1 MRNQTKRVFTHKSK
15 VFLTILCMLGL
26 VFSWS
31 CSCKN
36 RVSNPDDTPTTPPP
50 PPGTFSISEATDNV
64 KASIVKSSTTS
75 ISDIKIGF
83 VSANNY
89 AYSLTYTVEDS
100 ETVEAN
106 KITAD
111 DFQVANNV
119 LTAKDSVA
127 TKMKQVDSST
137 APAEKTITIN
147 FTFKA
152 NDSNLNNNTQTLS
165 VEVKLTHAQT
175 LNTTEAKKS
184 KVEEI
189 FKLIKLFPGNNNA
202 YQFDFSAAT
211 FTATDNNTKIEV
223 KNSHAKANDNAT
235 ITIEDFKTELI
246 EGGKYGLYEQV
257 VQNLGYL
264 SSVKFDETKEQGKIS
279 GTVATFYVI
288 LTFNPQYETEDIIV
302 QIDADAKNEGKGGK
316 WADTTQTL

>member
-36 RVSNPDDTPTTPPP
+36 RVSNPDDTPTDGGTNFI

-100 ETVEAN
+100 ETDETK

-137 APAEKTITIN
+137 APGEKTITIN
-147 FTFKA
+147 FTFTADDKT
-152 NDSNLNNNTQTLS
+152 LNNYTQTLS
-165 VEVKLTHAQT
+165 VNVTLTHAQEIIAGDT
-175 LNTTEAKKS
+175 EIQFVVDALKAAQIVLNDENSDNDVLFQYASYDSTGKYYIYKNTASDSVFSYDMSKKVNTFITRLKRS
-184 KVEEI
+184 DAFVK
-189 FKLIKLFPGNNNA
+189 
-202 YQFDFSAAT
+202 YMTDAT
-211 FTATDNNTKIEV
+211 FNNDIASVDGDDK
-223 KNSHAKANDNAT
+223 S
-235 ITIEDFKTELI
+235 ITF
-246 EGGKYGLYEQV
+246 
-257 VQNLGYL
+257 
-264 SSVKFDETKEQGKIS
+264 S
-279 GTVATFYVI
+279 
-288 LTFNPQYETEDIIV
+288 LTFVMKDAYEL
-302 QIDADAKNEGKGGK
+302 ADNKINIKVTSVLDGTK
-316 WADTTQTL
+316 WVIPSNNKD

>member
-89 AYSLTYTVEDS
+89 AYSLTYTVDDAN

-165 VEVKLTHAQT
+165 VEVKLTHAQSLDGDT
-175 LNTTEAKKS
+175 GATAIETILKKGVSLEDNDNEPGGNKYEFSYSTGTFDKNDNTFTITHRDSDKWLDGITYSRIYQYTDYNFEEGHGFEGLTGTRVGAGELSADKKS
-184 KVEEI
+184 FTLTYNVTFSDI
-189 FKLIKLFPGNNNA
+189 YDTTITQIKIAIKIADSNNNIS
-202 YQFDFSAAT
+202 FKDDT
-211 FTATDNNTKIEV
+211 TAEV
-223 KNSHAKANDNAT
+223 KEK
-235 ITIEDFKTELI
+235 L
-246 EGGKYGLYEQV
+246 
-257 VQNLGYL
+257 
-264 SSVKFDETKEQGKIS
+264 
-279 GTVATFYVI
+279 
-288 LTFNPQYETEDIIV
+288 
-302 QIDADAKNEGKGGK
+302 
-316 WADTTQTL
+316 

>member
-1 MRNQTKRVFTHKSK
+1 MRNQTTKSHNAKSK
-15 VFLTILCMLGL
+15 ILLITLCIFGL
-26 VFSWS
+26 LFSYS

-36 RVSNPDDTPTTPPP
+36 RVSNPDDTPTDGGTNFI

-100 ETVEAN
+100 ETDETK

-111 DFQVANNV
+111 DFQVADNV

-137 APAEKTITIN
+137 KPAVKTITIN

-165 VEVKLTHAQT
+165 VNVTLTKEQT
-175 LNTTEAKKS
+175 FSDASFSTDISKIQYVAYFEDINSEDSASFAFTKCENNIISVEQTSGSSMFQNIPKETIKDRVISRLNHST
-184 KVEEI
+184 
-189 FKLIKLFPGNNNA
+189 
-202 YQFDFSAAT
+202 
-211 FTATDNNTKIEV
+211 
-223 KNSHAKANDNAT
+223 AKAIGIASAT
-235 ITIEDFKTELI
+235 EVVGSFKTEDNKL
-246 EGGKYGLYEQV
+246 
-257 VQNLGYL
+257 
-264 SSVKFDETKEQGKIS
+264 KFEVT
-279 GTVATFYVI
+279 
-288 LTFNPQYETEDIIV
+288 LTFDDTHETPANNTFSVEVSILS
-302 QIDADAKNEGKGGK
+302 GSS
-316 WADTTQTL
+316 WAN

>member
-100 ETVEAN
+100 ETDETK

-165 VEVKLTHAQT
+165 VEVKLTHAQEIT
-175 LNTTEAKKS
+175 AGDTGITFVIDSINLTVSLSDGTGTDDTTFLYKEYDNTDKCY
-184 KVEEI
+184 I
-189 FKLIKLFPGNNNA
+189 FKNESRDSASFSYDSNDLI
-202 YQFDFSAAT
+202 
-211 FTATDNNTKIEV
+211 TKMVNKI
-223 KNSHAKANDNAT
+223 KRSSG
-235 ITIEDFKTELI
+235 F
-246 EGGKYGLYEQV
+246 GKYFTDV
-257 VQNLGYL
+257 
-264 SSVKFDETKEQGKIS
+264 
-279 GTVATFYVI
+279 
-288 LTFNPQYETEDIIV
+288 TFNNDAALVSEDNKSITFSLTYVMTDAYEL
-302 QIDADAKNEGKGGK
+302 ADNKINIKVTSVLDG
-316 WADTTQTL
+316 TQWVIPSN

>member
-1 MRNQTKRVFTHKSK
+1 MRNQTTKSRNAKSK
-15 VFLTILCMLGL
+15 IFLTLLCIFGL
-26 VFSWS
+26 LFSYS

-36 RVSNPDDTPTTPPP
+36 RVSNPDDTPTDGGTPPP

-100 ETVEAN
+100 ETDETK

-127 TKMKQVDSST
+127 TKMKNLDSST
-137 APAEKTITIN
+137 KPVVKTITIN

-165 VEVKLTHAQT
+165 VEVKLTHAQ
-175 LNTTEAKKS
+175 
-184 KVEEI
+184 
-189 FKLIKLFPGNNNA
+189 KLDDSTSDVIQSILRNGIA
-202 YQFDFSAAT
+202 
-211 FTATDNNTKIEV
+211 
-223 KNSHAKANDNAT
+223 
-235 ITIEDFKTELI
+235 
-246 EGGKYGLYEQV
+246 
-257 VQNLGYL
+257 
-264 SSVKFDETKEQGKIS
+264 IS
-279 GTVATFYVI
+279 GS
-288 LTFNPQYETEDIIV
+288 TEDIPAKKYSFPFTSGIYNATDKTFTIENATSDDLDISKTRV
-302 QIDADAKNEGKGGK
+302 KRVVDYNFTTAFKPYGLTGVRVEGEEVGGGASDTYYTLTYNVTFSEDFETEITQIKLKLDNKSTSIKFTD
-316 WADTTQTL
+316 

>member
-1 MRNQTKRVFTHKSK
+1 MRNQTNKTIFKQKSK

-36 RVSNPDDTPTTPPP
+36 RVSNPDDTPTDGGTPPP

-64 KASIVKSSTTS
+64 KASIVKTS
-75 ISDIKIGF
+75 ETIGTIKIGF
-83 VSANNY
+83 VSANDY

-100 ETVEAN
+100 ETDETK

-111 DFQVANNV
+111 DFQVADNV

-137 APAEKTITIN
+137 KPAVKTITIN

-165 VEVKLTHAQT
+165 VNVTLTKEQT
-175 LNTTEAKKS
+175 FSDASFSTDISKIQYVAYFEDINSEDSASFAFTKCENNIISVEQTSGSSMFQNIPKETIKDRVISRLNHST
-184 KVEEI
+184 
-189 FKLIKLFPGNNNA
+189 
-202 YQFDFSAAT
+202 
-211 FTATDNNTKIEV
+211 
-223 KNSHAKANDNAT
+223 AKAIGIASAT
-235 ITIEDFKTELI
+235 EVVGSFKTEDNKL
-246 EGGKYGLYEQV
+246 
-257 VQNLGYL
+257 
-264 SSVKFDETKEQGKIS
+264 KFEVT
-279 GTVATFYVI
+279 
-288 LTFNPQYETEDIIV
+288 LTFDDTHETPANNTFSVEVSILS
-302 QIDADAKNEGKGGK
+302 GSS
-316 WADTTQTL
+316 WAN

>member
-64 KASIVKSSTTS
+64 KASIVKTS
-75 ISDIKIGF
+75 ETIGTIKIGF
-83 VSANNY
+83 VSANDY

-100 ETVEAN
+100 ETDETK

-111 DFQVANNV
+111 DFQVADNV

-137 APAEKTITIN
+137 KPAVKTITIN

-165 VEVKLTHAQT
+165 VNVTLTKEQT
-175 LNTTEAKKS
+175 FSDASFSTDISKIQYVAYFEDINSEDSASFAFTKCENNIISVEQTSGSSMFQNIPKETIKDRVISRLNHST
-184 KVEEI
+184 
-189 FKLIKLFPGNNNA
+189 
-202 YQFDFSAAT
+202 
-211 FTATDNNTKIEV
+211 
-223 KNSHAKANDNAT
+223 AKAIGIASAT
-235 ITIEDFKTELI
+235 EVVGSFKTEDNKL
-246 EGGKYGLYEQV
+246 
-257 VQNLGYL
+257 
-264 SSVKFDETKEQGKIS
+264 KFEVT
-279 GTVATFYVI
+279 
-288 LTFNPQYETEDIIV
+288 LTFDDTHETPANNTFSVEVSILS
-302 QIDADAKNEGKGGK
+302 GSS
-316 WADTTQTL
+316 WAN

>member
-36 RVSNPDDTPTTPPP
+36 RVSNPDDTPTDGGTPPP

-100 ETVEAN
+100 ETDETK

-137 APAEKTITIN
+137 APVEKTITIN
-147 FTFKA
+147 FTFTA
-152 NDSNLNNNTQTLS
+152 NDKTLNNNTQTLP
-165 VEVKLTHAQT
+165 VEVKLTHAQSLDGDT
-175 LNTTEAKKS
+175 GATAIEAILKKGVSLEDNDNQPGGNKYEFSYSTGTFDKNNNTFTITHRDSDKWLDGITYSRIYQYTDYNFEEGHGFEGLTGTRVGAGELSADKKS
-184 KVEEI
+184 FTLTYNVTFSDI
-189 FKLIKLFPGNNNA
+189 YDTTITQIKIAIKIADSNNNI
-202 YQFDFSAAT
+202 S
-211 FTATDNNTKIEV
+211 
-223 KNSHAKANDNAT
+223 
-235 ITIEDFKTELI
+235 FK
-246 EGGKYGLYEQV
+246 
-257 VQNLGYL
+257 
-264 SSVKFDETKEQGKIS
+264 D
-279 GTVATFYVI
+279 
-288 LTFNPQYETEDIIV
+288 
-302 QIDADAKNEGKGGK
+302 
-316 WADTTQTL
+316 DTTSGS